1 MNSPFLRLGCAAMAL
16 LIAGPALAQPKK
28 DPKKDSL
35 RKEGE
40 QIFNP
45 SKVHPGAKTPDA
57 AVWSVVIE
65 SFRGDDQEEASRA
78 GLQKVKNE
86 TGLTDAYLEKR
97 GPATVIAYGRYSDG
111 SSKEAKAGLDRVRN
125 AEAVVG
131 NTGIKTKPFTSAFL
145 APPATI
151 PGTMPEYD
159 LRQARKVNGDWVI
172 YTLQIGAYTR
182 LDKPPTP
189 EELAEFR
196 KAAEQAV
203 STLRHEGEQAYY
215 YHGPTGSNVTV
226 GLFGKEDFDPQAP
239 GMESPTLKML
249 RKRYPNNLYN
259 GAGMHEKIKVM
270 TKNGKQA
277 QADRMQPSALV
288 VVPKDE

>member
-1 MNSPFLRLGCAAMAL
+1 MNSPFLRLGCVTTAV
-16 LIAGPALAQPKK
+16 LIALPAFGQPKK
-28 DPKKDSL
+28 DPKKESL

-45 SKVHPGAKTPDA
+45 NKVQPGVKTPDA

-65 SFRGDDQEEASRA
+65 SFRGDDQEKASRA
-78 GLQKVKNE
+78 GLQKVKTE

-97 GPATVIAYGRYSDG
+97 GPAIVIAYGRYADG
-111 SSKEAKAGLDRVRN
+111 SSKEAKAGLDKVRN
-125 AEAVVG
+125 AEVVVG
-131 NTGIKTKPFTSAFL
+131 NSGIKTKPFASAFL

-189 EELAEFR
+189 AELAEFR

-203 STLRHEGEQAYY
+203 STLRHEGEQAFY

-270 TKNGKQA
+270 NKNGKQVE
-277 QADRMQPSALV
+277 ADRMQPSFLAA
-288 VVPKDE
+288 VPKNE